1 MKLINLAICAF
12 LLFTVSCSK
21 KTGDTPVNPSPT
33 GYLTTSAESSW
44 NYHQIDSS
52 HIDSLHPTP
61 VNSDYTITSTAKDT
75 SINTRTYHVYSNSA
89 GGNQYLNLSGNDYYQ
104 FDSLPAGLGTGVFEE
119 LYLKDNA
126 AIGTTW
132 TQNQSVMVTGSPV
145 PVPVLLSFT
154 IAEKNI
160 SRMENTTNYT
170 NVIHVLA
177 TISSSLI
184 PAASLTSSIN
194 SYYAPNYGLIESS
207 TKINLNYLGLLENVN
222 LTVKLL
228 NATLK

>member
-1 MKLINLAICAF
+1 MKLKSLIIPA
-12 LLFTVSCSK
+12 LLFSIISCSK
-21 KTGDTPVNPSPT
+21 KSGDTPAPPASTN
-33 GYLTTSAESSW
+33 YINTSSASSW
-44 NYHQIDSS
+44 NYHQIDSAKS
-52 HIDSLHPTP
+52 TP
-61 VNSDYTITSTAKDT
+61 VNSDYTITSTAMDT

-89 GGNQYLNLSGNDYYQ
+89 GGNQYFNLSGNNYYQ
-104 FDSLPAGLGTGVFEE
+104 FDSLPAGLGQGVFEE

-126 AIGTTW
+126 AVGTTW
-132 TQNQSVMVTGSPV
+132 TQTQTVMVTGSPV

-160 SRMENTTNYT
+160 SRMVNGTNYT
-170 NVIHVLA
+170 NVIHVSA

-194 SYYAPNYGLIESS
+194 TYYAPNYGLIESS

-222 LTVKLL
+222 LTVTLL

>member
-1 MKLINLAICAF
+1 MKLINLSIAAS

-21 KTGDTPVNPSPT
+21 KSGDAPVSPAST
-33 GYLTTSAESSW
+33 VYLTTSSESSW
-44 NYHQIDSS
+44 NYNQIDSS
-52 HIDSLHPTP
+52 RATP
-61 VNSDYTITSTAKDT
+61 VSSDYTITSTAKDT
-75 SINTRTYHVYSNSA
+75 LIDTRTYHVYSNSA
-89 GGNQYLNLSGNDYYQ
+89 GGNQYFNLSGNDYYQ
-104 FDSLPAGLGTGVFEE
+104 FDSLPAGIGKGVFEE

-126 AIGTTW
+126 AAGSTW
-132 TQNQSVMVTGSPV
+132 TQTQTVSVTGSPV

-160 SRMENTTNYT
+160 SRMVNTTNYT
-170 NVIHVLA
+170 NVIHISA

-184 PAASLTSSIN
+184 PVASLTSSIN

-207 TKINLNYLGLLENVN
+207 TKINLNYLGLIENVN

-228 NATLK
+228 NASLK

>member
-1 MKLINLAICAF
+1 MKLIHLVFAAF
-12 LLFTVSCSK
+12 LLLTISCSK
-21 KTGDTPVNPSPT
+21 KSGDMQVAIVSSYSNISV
-33 GYLTTSAESSW
+33 GSSW
-44 NYHQIDSS
+44 NYHQIDSAKS
-52 HIDSLHPTP
+52 TP
-61 VNSDYTITSTAKDT
+61 VNSDYTITSSAKDT

-89 GGNQYLNLSGNDYYQ
+89 GSNQYLNLSGNNYYQ
-104 FDSLPAGLGTGVFEE
+104 FDSLPAGLGKGVFEE

-132 TQNQSVMVTGSPV
+132 AQTQTVMVTGSPV

-160 SRMENTTNYT
+160 SRTVNTANYT
-170 NVIHVLA
+170 NVIHVSA

-184 PAASLTSSIN
+184 PAASLTSNIN

-207 TKINLNYLGLLENVN
+207 TKINLDYSGLLANVN
-222 LTVKLL
+222 TTVTLL